1 MTQFAL
7 PPTMTSS
14 LDEAGHLCSEPHRG
28 SVGRPDAGRDS
39 QPYSSFMTVFRRA
52 SLIGLIAGAVLMF
65 GAVPVF
71 AHGDGESDVAGD
83 LVRQAIA
90 VIVNEPGNMALAADK
105 IKDALAAADTAGVD
119 LKLVAQAGDAL
130 GKGDFHQARTLLE
143 LSIGARPHM
152 GGSDPRPIP
161 QVPSLAVGAET
172 GIDVVTD
179 GLAPHRN
186 VTRGDVAALSGLIV
200 LGALGAYLAV
210 RFRPRKVAEV

>member
-1 MTQFAL
+1 MTQLAL
-7 PPTMTSS
+7 PPNDDTS
-14 LDEAGHLCSEPHRG
+14 LDEAGRLRSEPHRG
-28 SVGRPDAGRDS
+28 RQEDHSGREESGH
-39 QPYSSFMTVFRRA
+39 SSFVNVLRRA
-52 SLIGLIAGAVLMF
+52 LMISSIAGVVLLF

-71 AHGDGESDVAGD
+71 AHGDGESAVAGD
-83 LVRQAIA
+83 LVRHAIA
-90 VIVNEPGNMALAADK
+90 VIVNEADNMDLAADK
-105 IKDALAAADTAGVD
+105 IKDALAAADTQGVG

-152 GGSDPRPIP
+152 GGSDPQPIR

-186 VTRGDVAALSGLIV
+186 VTSGDVVALSGLIA
-200 LGALGAYLAV
+200 LGVLGAYLAV